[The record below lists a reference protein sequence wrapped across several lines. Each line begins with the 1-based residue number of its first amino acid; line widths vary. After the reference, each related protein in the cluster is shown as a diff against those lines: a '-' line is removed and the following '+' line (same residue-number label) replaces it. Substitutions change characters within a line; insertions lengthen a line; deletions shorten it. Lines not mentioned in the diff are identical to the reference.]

1 MMTGGTMEGLG
12 AVMMV
17 GARIMRI
24 FMILSLRI
32 SAREQQY
39 GGRHVGYGR
48 LELAG
53 VVLGYLELQSFWWT
67 DCYYRGAV
75 CKGGRYMAAG

>member
-1 MMTGGTMEGLG
+1 
-12 AVMMV
+12 MV

-53 VVLGYLELQSFWWT
+53 VVLGYLELQSF
-67 DCYYRGAV
+67 
-75 CKGGRYMAAG
+75 

>member
-1 MMTGGTMEGLG
+1 MGGLG

-24 FMILSLRI
+24 LMILSLGI
-32 SAREQQY
+32 SPREQQHGEVHGGY
-39 GGRHVGYGR
+39 GG

-53 VVLGYLELQSFWWT
+53 VVLGYVDL
-67 DCYYRGAV
+67 
-75 CKGGRYMAAG
+75 

>member
-1 MMTGGTMEGLG
+1 MTAGTMEGLG

-32 SAREQQY
+32 SAREQQH
-39 GGRHVGYGR
+39 GGGGGHVGYGG
-48 LELAG
+48 LELVG
-53 VVLGYLELQSFWWT
+53 VVLGYLELQSF
-67 DCYYRGAV
+67 
-75 CKGGRYMAAG
+75 

>member
-1 MMTGGTMEGLG
+1 MMTAGTMEGLG

-53 VVLGYLELQSFWWT
+53 VVLGYLELQSF
-67 DCYYRGAV
+67 
-75 CKGGRYMAAG
+75 

>member
-17 GARIMRI
+17 GARMMRI
-24 FMILSLRI
+24 LMILSLRI
-32 SAREQQY
+32 SARKQQHGR
-39 GGRHVGYGR
+39 GGHVGYGG

-53 VVLGYLELQSFWWT
+53 VVLGYLELQSF
-67 DCYYRGAV
+67 
-75 CKGGRYMAAG
+75 